1 MITLA
6 KYEDEKDIIC
16 ELIKQFWIAHN
27 DYTPTDEE
35 NIEDMLAWTGKGH
48 VLYFIKKEETIIGFV
63 HLASRGCE
71 IDWIEDLFIL
81 PQYQGNGYGSD
92 ALKLV
97 ENIVKEYSDSVYLEV
112 ASRNAR
118 AMKLYYKNGY
128 DCLNTVTIRKDFK
141 PEEYVVTSV
150 EEVLGHRL
158 VVKDYKN

>member
-1 MITLA
+1 M
-6 KYEDEKDIIC
+6 
-16 ELIKQFWIAHN
+16 
-27 DYTPTDEE
+27 
-35 NIEDMLAWTGKGH
+35 
-48 VLYFIKKEETIIGFV
+48 
-63 HLASRGCE
+63 
-71 IDWIEDLFIL
+71 FIL

-97 ENIVKEYSDSVYLEV
+97 EDIVKEYSDSVYLEV

-150 EEVLGHRL
+150 EAVFGRRL
-158 VVKDYKN
+158 VVKDYRN